1 MLRVLEAPT
10 KPIIITIAD
19 PPSELG
25 SLGRVLLGSLGLAG
39 TLVLV
44 AAVLAV
50 LFGGLMFWVRSRGT
64 RGIGEQ
70 ANKVVE

>member
-1 MLRVLEAPT
+1 MLRVFEAPA
-10 KPIIITIAD
+10 KPIVITIAD
-19 PPSELG
+19 PPNELG

-39 TLVLV
+39 TLILI

-50 LFGGLMFWVRSRGT
+50 AFGSLMFWVRSRGT